1 MKRALASYLQS
12 QSRTLPGLPMDIES
26 AKVFLNN
33 LLETNPG
40 NVLAVGVV
48 NQIEAIEEIIGD

>member
-1 MKRALASYLQS
+1 
-12 QSRTLPGLPMDIES
+12 MDIES
-26 AKVFLNN
+26 AKVFLND